1 MRIRAS
7 PGRSLVISKAGFF
20 FAKKTRG
27 QKPKTQAQTKSRGQ
41 LSNIYCLT
49 KDLALSLN
57 LSNETVNLAL
67 VLFLQDAYY
76 NHLLTSL
83 TVTKV
88 KDGISFHA
96 SSQCW
101 SSADAK
107 RRSILPST
115 KSSISYSDYLLQDS
129 AQLFLEQNVNG
140 VISYA
145 LLFPFIMKGNDI
157 IPQE

>member
-1 MRIRAS
+1 MRTRAS
-7 PGRSLVISKAGFF
+7 PGRSLVISKAGFWGF
-20 FAKKTRG
+20 FVKKTRG

-41 LSNIYCLT
+41 LSNVYYLT

-57 LSNETVNLAL
+57 LSNETVNLTL

-96 SSQCW
+96 SS
-101 SSADAK
+101 
-107 RRSILPST
+107 
-115 KSSISYSDYLLQDS
+115 
-129 AQLFLEQNVNG
+129 
-140 VISYA
+140 
-145 LLFPFIMKGNDI
+145 
-157 IPQE
+157 